1 MAFVKQDDGEEY
13 WVLRDECLSFSC
25 FAPGCYRKKGEP
37 ECDCREAELLHCCLT
52 AAYSGCPLPGARES
66 DKKTF
71 LWRRR
76 HGWFVTRSSKLQ

>member
-1 MAFVKQDDGEEY
+1 MAFCRQGEGEEV
-13 WVLRDECLSFSC
+13 WVLRDECLGYPC
-25 FAPGCYRKKGEP
+25 FAPGVYRKDDPPHCE
-37 ECDCREAELLHCCLT
+37 CRESAPLRCCLT
-52 AAYSGCPLPGARES
+52 AAWHGCPLPGAREY